1 VPDQVP
7 DFSMAGRE
15 PPHMGPMAHGFAA
28 LGEAA
33 ERAVSTIS
41 ALAADAAQAPSRL
54 GNIARLLTA
63 DGKLGTVWQVTL
75 PFAGLLLGSIGAALF
90 ISRLLAPQRKAL
102 SAFRP
107 SGPASFAMGMLRSTL
122 VDAAPVVAFA
132 AIAAGG
138 SFLLFWDR
146 GLIFSGTGTFR
157 MVASTIISMSV
168 SAWLAVVLL
177 SLPLAA
183 DRPGLRSVPLDDQEA
198 AAVRRFIGQVVALGA
213 ASWTVAMSLY
223 LTWIGEG
230 LPRLLLILA
239 GLVICTISL
248 RALARIRPRLSGFG
262 RIWHILAV
270 FSVFGLGA
278 AWIVQLLFGGR
289 PPLRPILLTILVLAA
304 LPAAD
309 GIAALLLDR
318 LKQRLVRTGKAS
330 RRIYAPA
337 ADLKDEELAAVEK
350 PLDHAE
356 REAIGREMVRSAGAL
371 ERVEQEAVRWVLAIS
386 AVFLLAEIWSLD
398 FYPFLPLWAP
408 TVFASLAE
416 ASITLLIGW
425 YAWRLFE
432 TGLAVKLSREE
443 GGVQSRARTVQPL
456 LRAVGRLVIGAIALM
471 SALSTLGL
479 NIAPLLAS
487 AGVVGIAVGFGAQTL
502 VRDLFSGASYLIE
515 DVFRIGDYI
524 EGGNAKGTVERITF
538 RTVAL
543 RHQNGPLHFVP
554 YGTLGS
560 VRNNSRDWVVEKFE
574 IPLPVTV
581 DSERIRKLVKNIG
594 LEMLEDPEL
603 ATIIDVPLKAKLYRI
618 DPGVKVFRC
627 KVQTPPGKQ
636 FDVRNEAYR
645 RIEAALKENGI
656 AFADNTPRV
665 TVYQAPAGEPVAA
678 ASSALEQHMAA
689 K

>member
-1 VPDQVP
+1 
-7 DFSMAGRE
+7 
-15 PPHMGPMAHGFAA
+15 
-28 LGEAA
+28 
-33 ERAVSTIS
+33 
-41 ALAADAAQAPSRL
+41 
-54 GNIARLLTA
+54 
-63 DGKLGTVWQVTL
+63 
-75 PFAGLLLGSIGAALF
+75 
-90 ISRLLAPQRKAL
+90 
-102 SAFRP
+102 
-107 SGPASFAMGMLRSTL
+107 
-122 VDAAPVVAFA
+122 
-132 AIAAGG
+132 
-138 SFLLFWDR
+138 
-146 GLIFSGTGTFR
+146 
-157 MVASTIISMSV
+157 
-168 SAWLAVVLL
+168 
-177 SLPLAA
+177 
-183 DRPGLRSVPLDDQEA
+183 
-198 AAVRRFIGQVVALGA
+198 
-213 ASWTVAMSLY
+213 MSLY

-248 RALARIRPRLSGFG
+248 RALARIRSRLSGFG

-278 AWIVQLLFGGR
+278 AWIVQLLFGSR

-309 GIAALLLDR
+309 GIATLLLNR
-318 LKQRLVRTGKAS
+318 LKQRLMQTRKAS

-337 ADLKDEELAAVEK
+337 ADLKDEELAVVEK
-350 PLDHAE
+350 PLDDAE

-456 LRAVGRLVIGAIALM
+456 LRAVGRLVIGAVALM

-560 VRNNSRDWVVEKFE
+560 VRNNSRDWVVDKFE

-581 DSERIRKLVKNIG
+581 DSERIRKLVKKIG

-603 ATIIDVPLKAKLYRI
+603 AMIIDVPLKAKLYRI

-678 ASSALEQHMAA
+678 ASSALEQHTAA